1 MIANSFYHLIHQ
13 QQQFEQQNIHHEV
26 LHGWHV
32 LGPEACNFRHDSDST
47 ESLASSGQVCRP
59 A

>member
-26 LHGWHV
+26 FAWL
-32 LGPEACNFRHDSDST
+32 ARH
-47 ESLASSGQVCRP
+47 
-59 A
+59 